1 MHAYYLVAVCLMFI
15 IHSPIYTYVRTC
27 VPIARLMRNRSL
39 TKEEV
44 AAFWRQH
51 GSIPNAGSPRAV
63 PVQYCCTRSDDD
75 GFFLP
80 ENAADS
86 SAANRG
92 SWYRTVVFTTS

>member
-1 MHAYYLVAVCLMFI
+1 
-15 IHSPIYTYVRTC
+15 
-27 VPIARLMRNRSL
+27 MRNRSL

-51 GSIPNAGSPRAV
+51 GSMPNAGSPRAV
-63 PVQYCCTRSDDD
+63 PVRYCCTRSDDDD

-86 SAANRG
+86 SSAAANGG
-92 SWYRTVVFTTS
+92 SWYRTVPYVFTTS